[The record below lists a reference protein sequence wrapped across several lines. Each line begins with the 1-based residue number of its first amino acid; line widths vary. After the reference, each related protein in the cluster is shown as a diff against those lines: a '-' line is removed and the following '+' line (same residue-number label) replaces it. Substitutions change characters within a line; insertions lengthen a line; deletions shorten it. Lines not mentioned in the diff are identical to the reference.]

1 MKLKVE
7 LAYDESTW
15 HSVSA
20 RTRLKERGR
29 VRRGGAGSY
38 NITTAC
44 TRPEIAWMSCARLDA
59 SLNASRRVMPGVR
72 FLLNSLAQKLNQLS
86 CI

>member
-7 LAYDESTW
+7 LAHDESTW

-20 RTRLKERGR
+20 RTRLRERGR
-29 VRRGGAGSY
+29 VRRGGTKSY

-44 TRPEIAWMSCARLDA
+44 TRPRRARLSSVSLDA
-59 SLNASRRVMPGVR
+59 
-72 FLLNSLAQKLNQLS
+72 
-86 CI
+86 